1 MNPQGSLSFWETFS
15 KPIIGL
21 APMDGVTDPCFR
33 QMVAR
38 HGKPDLIVTE
48 FTSVEAICRGVAGEL
63 SGLAFDEI
71 ERPIIAQ
78 VYGAEPPAFFH
89 AAQIVCALGFDG
101 LDINMGCPA
110 KGVASRGCGAALI
123 NDPPRAA
130 AILDA
135 ARRGILAWAS
145 AAPLSLVPPNLQLP
159 PFPVARR
166 PIPLSVKTRIGY
178 DRVVIGD
185 WVRHLLESSPAAIT
199 LHGRT
204 LKQGYHGMADWEAIG
219 QAAEI
224 ARDSGTLIL
233 GNGDVPSVAAA
244 KVRVAETGVDGVLI
258 GRAAL
263 GRPWLFGESPHPEPL
278 AVALEHARRFEQMY
292 GIGRFSAVRKHLAWY
307 CRGFP
312 GAGDLRARL
321 VRARSADEV
330 EALLAPYST
339 TDADLPLEEELC
351 LTA

>member
-1 MNPQGSLSFWETFS
+1 MKFREIRQTA
-15 KPIIGL
+15 PIIGL

-38 HGKPDLIVTE
+38 YGKPDVIVTE

-71 ERPIIAQ
+71 ERPIVAQ

-110 KGVASRGCGAALI
+110 KNVASRGCGAALI
-123 NDPPRAA
+123 NDPLRAT

-145 AAPLSLVPPNLQLP
+145 GAPLSLVPPNLQLP
-159 PFPVARR
+159 SHPVARR
-166 PIPLSVKTRIGY
+166 TIPLSVKTRIGY

-185 WVRHLLESSPAAIT
+185 WVRHLLEASPAAIT

-204 LKQGYHGMADWEAIG
+204 LKQGYHGAADWEAIA
-219 QAAEI
+219 QAVEI
-224 ARDSGTLIL
+224 ARGSGALIL
-233 GNGDVPSVAAA
+233 GNGDVSSVTVARA
-244 KVRVAETGVDGVLI
+244 RVAETGVDGVLI

-263 GRPWLFGESPHPEPL
+263 GRPWLFGKPPDPAPL
-278 AVALEHARRFEQMY
+278 AVALEHARRFERMCRVGQ
-292 GIGRFSAVRKHLAWY
+292 FPSVRKHLAWY

-312 GAGDLRARL
+312 GASDLRARL
-321 VRARSADEV
+321 VRVRSADEV
-330 EALLAPYST
+330 EALLAPYQTVGPS
-339 TDADLPLEEELC
+339 LLIEEEVC
-351 LTA
+351 QMA